1 MKRPNFLIVMTDHQ
15 RGDTVLPEHPAITP
29 NLTKFAEDGVTFS
42 QNYIP
47 MAHCSPSRATFHS
60 GLYPSRHGV
69 WNNVSNGMALS
80 RGLNPGVRLF
90 SEDLADAGY
99 NMNYVG
105 KWHVSAVEA
114 PRDRGWH
121 ELRNYPQSTVKDES
135 ETWEQ
140 LREDAQKPEPS
151 EREAGEIVMPGYRD
165 HTLYGASE
173 TRVKGDERS
182 LELALEALPDMT
194 SGDDPWAMFVGWNM
208 PHAPYILPQR
218 YIDQYNLDDVQLPV
232 SYWDNLLDKPNYYRK
247 LREMRFGQLDELKT
261 RDAMRHFWAMCTYLD
276 EMFGKLLAALEKTG
290 QVDNTVVLYCSD
302 HGDYCGDHGLF
313 HKGVPAFR
321 GAYHVPAIVRW
332 PAGIANPGR
341 RVEELISLADFAPTF
356 LDLAGIETDRYFT
369 GSSLLPFLRDEK
381 PDSWREEV
389 CTQCNG
395 VENYFTQRTITTKD
409 FKYVYNGFDYDELY
423 DLRIDPHEMRNVQAD
438 PAYADIKRDLVQR
451 MWRFAYQEQDT
462 LGSSGLYIMI
472 STAAYGPMEGL
483 RGVEGENPPP
493 ARGPASGRP

>member
-29 NLTKFAEDGVTFS
+29 NLTRFSEDGVTFT
-42 QNYIP
+42 QTHIP
-47 MAHCSPSRATFHS
+47 MAHCSPARATFHS

-105 KWHVSAVEA
+105 KWHVSAEEA
-114 PRDRGWH
+114 PRDRGWR
-121 ELRNYPQSTVKDES
+121 ELRPYPQSTVKDEA

-140 LREDAQKPEPS
+140 LRKAAQRPEPS
-151 EREAGEIVMPGYRD
+151 EREDGEIVMQGYRD
-165 HTLYGASE
+165 HTLYGASDS
-173 TRVKGDERS
+173 RGKGDERS
-182 LELALEALPDMT
+182 LEVAIAALPDMT
-194 SGDDPWAMFVGWNM
+194 NGDDPWAMFVGWNM
-208 PHAPYILPQR
+208 PHAPYMLPQR
-218 YIDQYNLDDVQLPV
+218 YIDQYNLDDVPLPI
-232 SYWDNLLDKPNYYRK
+232 SYWDTLRDKPNYYRK
-247 LREMRFGQLDELKT
+247 LREMRFGQLGELKT
-261 RDAMRHFWAMCTYLD
+261 RDAIRHFWAMCTYLD
-276 EMFGKLLAALEKTG
+276 EMFGKLLDALEKTG
-290 QVDNTVVLYCSD
+290 QADNTVVLYCSD
-302 HGDYCGDHGLF
+302 HGDYCGEHGLF
-313 HKGVPAFR
+313 HKGVPSFR
-321 GAYHVPAIVRW
+321 GAYHVPAVIRW

-341 RVEELISLADFAPTF
+341 RVEDLVSLADFAPTF

-369 GSSLLPFLRDEK
+369 GTSLSPFLRNEQ
-381 PDSWREEV
+381 PESWREEI

-395 VENYFTQRTITTKD
+395 VENYFTQRAIMTKD

-423 DLRIDPHEMRNVQAD
+423 DLRSDPHEMMNLQAD

-483 RGVEGENPPP
+483 RSMEGENPPP
-493 ARGPASGRP
+493 ARGPAAGRP